1 MIEWGYLLIL
11 NASLLIVSTAAL
23 VYYFFRDFRD

>member
-11 NASLLIVSTAAL
+11 NAGLLIVSTLAV